1 MKNLVLQIEDKE
13 IKDGTIFRIRN
24 NKYRVNFSKAGHD
37 HNIDLWDYQAE
48 KPLSIIGTIKS
59 NGSTEFND
67 MLFDIDE
74 ILKK

>member
-1 MKNLVLQIEDKE
+1 MNSLSLQIGDKE
-13 IKDGTIFRIRN
+13 IKDGTIFRIGN

-48 KPLSIIGTIKS
+48 KPLSIIGTIKR
-59 NGSTEFND
+59 NGSKEFNGT
-67 MLFDIDE
+67 LFRIDE

>member
-1 MKNLVLQIEDKE
+1 MDSLTLQIGDKE
-13 IKDGTIFRIRN
+13 IKDGTIFRIGS

-48 KPLSIIGTIKS
+48 KPLSVIGTVK
-59 NGSTEFND
+59 GEFNG
-67 MLFDIDE
+67 MLFHIDE